1 MRTARSDGSYD
12 TASLLIQIP
21 FLVEGKPVEFLLKDM
36 EKTGAGITD
45 KSVKN
50 NICRIRI
57 C

>member
-45 KSVKN
+45 KNVKN